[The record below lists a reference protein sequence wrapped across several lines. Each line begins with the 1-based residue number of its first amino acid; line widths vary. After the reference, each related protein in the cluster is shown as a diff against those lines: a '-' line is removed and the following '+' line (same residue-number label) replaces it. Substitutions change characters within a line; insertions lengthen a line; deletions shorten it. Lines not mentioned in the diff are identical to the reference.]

1 MIKTEA
7 AAVGRPRA
15 SSFSGTRVRLEGRR
29 TMCFRDLF
37 TLTIATAVWGLFLA
51 CRAEER
57 TFFSGEKP
65 RNFAHRGGAQVVP
78 ENTLFAYRR
87 ALELGADIIELDVYS
102 TADNHIVVLHDR
114 TVDRTTD
121 GRGDVKKLTLAEL
134 KKLDAAYRFS
144 PDRGGTFP
152 LRGKGITVPTLEEVF
167 REFPNVPVNIEIKD
181 ADSLI
186 PELLAELV
194 HRYKREKLTL
204 VVSSY
209 EAALKRF
216 RDLSPETY
224 TGFTPSEA
232 RRFVFLEREDE
243 KTYRPPAEALQVPIR
258 SGGIEVVTPQTVAR
272 AHRHG
277 VEVHVWTIDDEQSM
291 RRLVRMGVDGIM
303 TDRPDLLTKVVR
315 SEKEVKETAN

>member
-1 MIKTEA
+1 
-7 AAVGRPRA
+7 
-15 SSFSGTRVRLEGRR
+15 
-29 TMCFRDLF
+29 MCFRDFL
-37 TLTIATAVWGLFLA
+37 TLTVATAVWSVLLA
-51 CRAEER
+51 CPAEER
-57 TFFSGEKP
+57 TFFSVAKP
-65 RNFAHRGGAQVVP
+65 RNFAHRGGAQVAP

-102 TADNHIVVLHDR
+102 TVDNHIVALHDR
-114 TVDRTTD
+114 TVNRTTD

-144 PDRGGTFP
+144 PDRGVTFP

-181 ADSLI
+181 ADPLI

-194 HRYKREKLTL
+194 RRCKREKLTL

-232 RRFVFLEREDE
+232 RRFVFLEPEDQ

-258 SGGIEVVTPQTVAR
+258 SGGIEVVTPETVAR

-277 VEVHVWTIDDEQSM
+277 VEVHVWTVNDEQSM
-291 RRLVRMGVDGIM
+291 RRLVRLGVDGIM
-303 TDRPDLLTKVVR
+303 TDRPDLLAKVLR
-315 SEKEVKETAN
+315 SERHVKDKAD